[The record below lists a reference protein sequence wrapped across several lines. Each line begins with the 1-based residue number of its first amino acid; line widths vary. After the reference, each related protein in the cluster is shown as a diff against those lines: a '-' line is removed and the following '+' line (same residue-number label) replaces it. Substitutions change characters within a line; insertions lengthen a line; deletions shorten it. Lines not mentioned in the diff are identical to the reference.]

1 MKIKRIIALLML
13 VVCIA
18 LFGACNNGTPTGN
31 SGAGSGSS
39 ELVEPETLSTITV
52 NVADNINGKASE
64 RAFRPVGRT
73 FFRYSGLAC
82 DLSCTGVRFNAIC
95 KGEVKV
101 RFRVSADCYFTVYIN
116 GERQEERLVTRTGDN
131 GSFRTVAN
139 FEEYGMYEIELVKQS
154 QYPMVYGEIVE
165 VQLTGSLGKR
175 PAERER
181 FIEFY
186 GDSIMNGSNIYKGG
200 TSAATSDASMAFGYV
215 TARALGADAN
225 IIGRGG
231 MALRHKGNT
240 DGMLEIWDLCGGTAS
255 PEVAEYGFTRTPDCV
270 VIELG
275 TNDWRDSA
283 YTEPLYTAAVKEMVF
298 NIRSVYGDDVKIIW
312 CYGYTDA
319 MRDVWGVT
327 KATLDTI
334 NDNGCIYYCEI
345 PYCSLSKEEGGDGMH
360 PDVKLAQDMATA
372 LTAFIEENIY
382 N

>member
-1 MKIKRIIALLML
+1 MASLCL
-13 VVCIA
+13 A
-18 LFGACNNGTPTGN
+18 AFGACNNGNPTGS

-181 FIEFY
+181 FIEYY
-186 GDSIMNGSNIYKGG
+186 GDSLMNGSNIYKGG
-200 TSAATSDASMAFGYV
+200 TSAATSDATLAYGYAS
-215 TARALGADAN
+215 ARAVGADCN
-225 IIGRGG
+225 VVGRGG
-231 MALRHKGNT
+231 MAIARVDKT
-240 DGMLEIWDLCGGTAS
+240 DGLSEIWDLCGGTAS

-270 VIELG
+270 VMQIG
-275 TNDWRDSA
+275 TNDFNAGHVPDKFISGI
-283 YTEPLYTAAVKEMVF
+283 KEMIF
-298 NIRSVYGDDVKIIW
+298 NFRSVYGEDIRIVW
-312 CYGYTDA
+312 CHSYHE
-319 MRDVWGVT
+319 
-327 KATLDTI
+327 KAENLWNTVIKPTLDELNAGGT
-334 NDNGCIYYCEI
+334 IYYCKM
-345 PYCSLSKEEGGDGMH
+345 PYCSCPKSEGGDGTH
-360 PDVKLAQDMATA
+360 PDVARAAAMTETLANF
-372 LTAFIEENIY
+372 LKENIY
-382 N
+382 NE